1 MVTRPFLSTQLMDS
15 TIPRLRARG
24 LETRLALDGRL
35 VRFRTPAGTVTGPIT
50 VVVAWANTQPTGQR
64 GTTDVIGV
72 DGDLHGR
79 PADVTGVLLA
89 GTLFQLDGNPC
100 EVTQDALTD
109 RGIGIVPFRMTG
121 QGA

>member
-1 MVTRPFLSTQLMDS
+1 MVRPFLSSTLTET

-24 LETRLALDGRL
+24 LETRLALDGRT
-35 VRFRTPAGTVTGPIT
+35 VRFQLPDGTVTGAIEVA
-50 VVVAWANTQPTGQR
+50 VVWANRQPAASS

-79 PADVTGVLLA
+79 PDEVTGTLTA

-100 EVTQDALTD
+100 EVTRDAMTVQ
-109 RGIGIVPFRMTG
+109 GVGIVPFRLTSTG
-121 QGA
+121 G